1 MSANQTI
8 PKRLLMA
15 ASAHRSRA
23 PIVSDELGRALSYE
37 RLIIS
42 CAILARQ
49 IESMTH
55 RHHVGCLLPNS
66 VTGVAAIFGCHFAHK
81 AAAIL
86 NYTFPLPTLIRCC
99 ERAHIDVLLTS
110 HQFLK
115 KSQLTDLPDRLAEH
129 GIRTLFLED
138 IAKRIGR
145 LAKLGGLL
153 RVKLKRLQT
162 ERSNP
167 DDAAVI
173 LFTSGSEAEPKAVV
187 LTHRNLLSNVDQ
199 ILHAFPVAKHEVMF
213 CPLPHFHALGLT
225 GGVLL
230 PLLHGMRCVIGLSPL
245 RHKENLQL
253 LRTEKPTVMISTDTF
268 LSQLYKAGK
277 PEDFASLRF
286 VVAGAERLKPRT
298 RELYENLNIIM
309 LEGYGA
315 TEAAP
320 VIAVNVPGAMRLGTV
335 GRILPHI
342 EYRIEP
348 HEGIEEGGVL
358 HVRGPNLMK
367 SYLHDLTENRSSLNE
382 GWYDTGDIVTV
393 DADGFVAIK
402 GRKKRFTKIAGEMI
416 SLGFIEDEV
425 TKLSPD
431 AHHAA
436 IAIETE
442 DQTKPLIRLY
452 TSDPALQTA
461 TVREHFNAERI
472 PNTWLPREVVYM
484 AELPV
489 LRTGKV
495 DYQTLQKMV
504 AVQDGPTAQ

>member
-1 MSANQTI
+1 MSANLTI

-15 ASAHRSRA
+15 AATHRSHA
-23 PIVSDELGRALSYE
+23 PIVSDELGRSLSFE
-37 RLIIS
+37 RLIVG
-42 CAILARQ
+42 CAVLARQ

-66 VTGVAAIFGCHFAHK
+66 VTGVVAIFGCHFAHK

-110 HQFLK
+110 HQFLE
-115 KSQLTDLPDRLAEH
+115 KSQLTALPGQLAER
-129 GIRTLFLED
+129 GIRTLYLED

-145 LAKLGGLL
+145 LAKLSGLL

-187 LTHRNLLSNVDQ
+187 LTHRNLLSNVEQ
-199 ILHAFPVAKHEVMF
+199 ILQAFPVSKHEVMF

-230 PLLHGMRCVIGLSPL
+230 PLLNGMRSIIGLSPL
-245 RHKENLQL
+245 RHKENLHL

-298 RELYENLNIIM
+298 HELYNKLGITM

-320 VIAVNVPGAMRLGTV
+320 VIAVNVPGATRQGTV

-348 HEGIEEGGVL
+348 HEGIEEGGIL

-367 SYLHDLTENRSSLNE
+367 SYLHDLAENRSSLDD
-382 GWYDTGDIVTV
+382 GWYNTGDIVTV
-393 DADGFVAIK
+393 DADGFLVIK
-402 GRKKRFTKIAGEMI
+402 GRKKRFTKIAGEMV

-425 TKLSPD
+425 TRLSPD
-431 AHHAA
+431 YHHAA

-442 DQTKPLIRLY
+442 DQSKPRIRLY
-452 TSDPALQTA
+452 TSDPALQANTL
-461 TVREHFNAERI
+461 REHFSSARI
-472 PNTWLPREVVYM
+472 PNTWLPRDVVYM

-489 LRTGKV
+489 LRTGKI
-495 DYQTLQKMV
+495 DYQTLQKLI
-504 AVQDGPTAQ
+504 TKS

>member
-1 MSANQTI
+1 MSANLTI
-8 PKRLLMA
+8 PKRLLMSA
-15 ASAHRSRA
+15 AAHRSRA
-23 PIVSDELGRALSYE
+23 PIISDELGRSLTFE
-37 RLIIS
+37 RLIIGS
-42 CAILARQ
+42 VVLARQ
-49 IESMTH
+49 IESMTN

-66 VTGVAAIFGCHFAHK
+66 VTEVVSIFGCHFAHK

-115 KSQLTDLPDRLAEH
+115 KCQLTDLPDLLAER
-129 GIRTLFLED
+129 GIRTLYLED
-138 IAKRIGR
+138 VAKRISR
-145 LAKLGGLL
+145 VAKLSGLL

-167 DDAAVI
+167 EDPAVI

-199 ILHAFPVAKHEVMF
+199 ILQAFPVGKHEVMF

-225 GGVLL
+225 GGILL
-230 PLLHGMRCVIGLSPL
+230 PLLNGMRSVIGLSPL

-268 LSQLYKAGK
+268 LSQLHKAGK

-286 VVAGAERLKPRT
+286 VVAGAERLKSRT
-298 RELYENLNIIM
+298 HDLYNALGITM

-320 VIAVNVPGAMRLGTV
+320 VIAVNVPGAIRAGTV

-367 SYLHDLTENRSSLNE
+367 SYLHDLAENRSSLND

-393 DADGFVAIK
+393 DADGFLAIK

-416 SLGFIEDEV
+416 SLGYIEDEV
-425 TKLSPD
+425 TRLSPD
-431 AHHAA
+431 ALHAA
-436 IAIETE
+436 IAVETE
-442 DQTKPLIRLY
+442 DQAKPVIRLF
-452 TSDPALQTA
+452 TSDPALTSA
-461 TVREHFNAERI
+461 AVREHFVQERI
-472 PNTWLPREVVYM
+472 PNTWLPREVVFM
-484 AELPV
+484 AEIPV
-489 LRTGKV
+489 LRTGKI
-495 DYQTLQKMV
+495 DYQTLQKLV
-504 AVQDGPTAQ
+504 AAQ

>member
-1 MSANQTI
+1 MSANNTI

-15 ASAHRSRA
+15 ASAHRSRE
-23 PIVSDELGRALSYE
+23 PIVSDELGRTLSFE
-37 RLIIS
+37 RLIIG
-42 CAILARQ
+42 CAVLARQ

-66 VTGVAAIFGCHFAHK
+66 VAGVVATFGCLFAHK

-99 ERAHIDVLLTS
+99 ERAHIDTLLTS
-110 HQFLK
+110 RQFIEK
-115 KSQLTDLPDRLAEH
+115 CDLTDLPGLLAEC

-138 IAKRIGR
+138 VAKRIGR
-145 LAKLGGLL
+145 LAKLNGLL

-167 DDAAVI
+167 EDPAVI
-173 LFTSGSEAEPKAVV
+173 LFTSGSEADPKAVV
-187 LTHRNLLSNVDQ
+187 LSHRNLLSNVDQ
-199 ILHAFPVAKHEVMF
+199 ILHAFPIGKHEVMF
-213 CPLPHFHALGLT
+213 SALPHFHAFGLT
-225 GGVLL
+225 AGVLL
-230 PLLHGMRCVIGLSPL
+230 PLLNGMRTVIGLSPL
-245 RHKENLQL
+245 RHKENIQL
-253 LRTEKPTVMISTDTF
+253 LRTEKPSVLLSTDTF
-268 LSQLYKAGK
+268 LNQMYKAATL
-277 PEDFASLRF
+277 EDLSSLRF

-298 RELYENLNIIM
+298 RELYETLGITM

-315 TEAAP
+315 TEAGP
-320 VIAVNVPGAMRLGTV
+320 VIAVNVPGAMRHGTV

-367 SYLHDLTENRSSLNE
+367 SYLHDLVNERSSLND

-393 DADGFVAIK
+393 DDDGFIVIR

-425 TKLSPD
+425 ARLSPD
-431 AHHAA
+431 HHHAA

-442 DQTKPLIRLY
+442 ELAKPLIRLY
-452 TSDPALQTA
+452 TSDPELDIGTI
-461 TVREHFNAERI
+461 REHFHAERI
-472 PNTWLPREVVYM
+472 PNTWLPREVIHM

-495 DYQTLQKMV
+495 DYQTLQKRI
-504 AVQDGPTAQ
+504 AD

>member
-1 MSANQTI
+1 MPANNTI

-15 ASAHRSRA
+15 AAAAHHGKA
-23 PIVSDELGRALSYE
+23 PILSDELGRSLSFD
-37 RLIIS
+37 RLIIG
-42 CAILARQ
+42 CAVLARQ
-49 IESMTH
+49 IEAMTL

-66 VTGVAAIFGCHFAHK
+66 VTGIVATLACHFAHK
-81 AAAIL
+81 SAAIL
-86 NYTFPLPTLIRCC
+86 NYTFPLPTLVRCC

-110 HQFLK
+110 RQFIEK
-115 KSQLTDLPDRLAEH
+115 CELTDLPGQLETY
-129 GIRTLFLED
+129 GIRTVFLED
-138 IAKRIGR
+138 VAQRIGR

-167 DDAAVI
+167 DDTAVI
-173 LFTSGSEAEPKAVV
+173 LFTSGSEADPKAVV
-187 LTHRNLLSNVDQ
+187 LTHRNLLANCDQ
-199 ILHAFPVAKHEVMF
+199 ILQAFPISKHEVMF
-213 CPLPHFHALGLT
+213 SALPHFHAFGLT
-225 GGVLL
+225 AGALL
-230 PLLHGMRCVIGLSPL
+230 PLLNGMQSVIGLSPL

-253 LRTEKPTVMISTDTF
+253 LRTHKPTVMLSTDTF
-268 LSQLYKAGK
+268 LHQLHRVAQ

-286 VVAGAERLKPRT
+286 VVAGAERLKSRT
-298 RELYENLNIIM
+298 RELYEALGVTM

-315 TEAAP
+315 TEASP
-320 VIAVNVPGAMRLGTV
+320 VIAVNVPGATRHGTV
-335 GRILPHI
+335 GRLLPHI

-348 HEGIEEGGVL
+348 HDGIEEGGVL

-367 SYLHDLTENRSSLNE
+367 SYLHDLLEDRSSLDD

-393 DADGFVAIK
+393 DDDGYLVIK

-425 TKLSPD
+425 ARISSD
-431 AHHAA
+431 SHHAA

-452 TSDPALQTA
+452 TSDPELTALKI
-461 TVREHFNAERI
+461 REHYHAERI
-472 PNTWLPREVVYM
+472 PNTWLPREVIHM

-495 DYQTLQKMV
+495 DYQTLQKIV
-504 AVQDGPTAQ
+504 DATT

>member
-1 MSANQTI
+1 MSANLTI

-15 ASAHRSRA
+15 AATHRSHA
-23 PIVSDELGRALSYE
+23 PIVSDELGRSLSFE
-37 RLIIS
+37 RLIVG
-42 CAILARQ
+42 CVVLAKQ

-66 VTGVAAIFGCHFAHK
+66 VTEVVTIFGCHFAHK

-110 HQFLK
+110 RQFLK
-115 KSQLTDLPDRLAEH
+115 KSQLTDLPEQLAKH
-129 GIRTLFLED
+129 GIRTLYLED
-138 IAKRIGR
+138 VAKRIGR
-145 LAKLGGLL
+145 IAKLSGLL

-162 ERSNP
+162 ERSSP

-199 ILHAFPVAKHEVMF
+199 ILQAFPVGKHEVMF

-230 PLLHGMRCVIGLSPL
+230 PLLNGMRSVIGLSPL
-245 RHKENLQL
+245 RHKENLHL
-253 LRTEKPTVMISTDTF
+253 LRTEKPTVLISTDTF
-268 LSQLYKAGK
+268 LSQLYKAGE

-286 VVAGAERLKPRT
+286 IVAGAERLKPRT
-298 RELYENLNIIM
+298 HDLYDKLGITM

-320 VIAVNVPGAMRLGTV
+320 VIAVNVPGAIRHGTV

-367 SYLHDLTENRSSLNE
+367 SYLHDLAENRSSLDD

-393 DADGFVAIK
+393 DADGFLAIK

-416 SLGFIEDEV
+416 SLGFIEDEIAR
-425 TKLSPD
+425 LSPD
-431 AHHAA
+431 HHHAA

-442 DQTKPLIRLY
+442 DQSKPLIRIY
-452 TSDPALQTA
+452 TSDPALQTN
-461 TVREHFNAERI
+461 TIREHFSSARI
-472 PNTWLPREVVYM
+472 PNTWLPRDVVHM

-489 LRTGKV
+489 LRTGKI
-495 DYQTLQKMV
+495 DYQTLQKLI
-504 AVQDGPTAQ
+504 AAN

>member
-1 MSANQTI
+1 MPANNTI

-15 ASAHRSRA
+15 AAMHPSRA
-23 PIVSDELGRALSYE
+23 PIISDELGRSLSFE
-37 RLIIS
+37 RLIIG
-42 CAILARQ
+42 CAVLARQ
-49 IESMTH
+49 IESMSH

-66 VTGVAAIFGCHFAHK
+66 VAGVVATLGCHFAHK

-99 ERAHIDVLLTS
+99 ERAHIDTLLTS
-110 HQFLK
+110 RQFIEK
-115 KSQLTDLPDRLAEH
+115 CDLTDLPDLLAER

-138 IAKRIGR
+138 VAKRIGR
-145 LAKLGGLL
+145 FAKLTALL

-187 LTHRNLLSNVDQ
+187 LSHRNLLSNVDQ
-199 ILHAFPVAKHEVMF
+199 ILHAFPIGKHEVLF
-213 CPLPHFHALGLT
+213 SALPHFHAFGLT
-225 GGVLL
+225 AGVLL
-230 PLLHGMRCVIGLSPL
+230 PLLNGMRTVIGLSPL
-245 RHKENLQL
+245 RHKENLHL
-253 LRTEKPTVMISTDTF
+253 LRTEKPTVMLSTDTF
-268 LSQLYKAGK
+268 LNQLYKAAK

-298 RELYENLNIIM
+298 LELYEAMGVTM

-315 TEAAP
+315 TEAGP
-320 VIAVNVPGAMRLGTV
+320 VIAVNVPGATRHGSV

-348 HEGIEEGGVL
+348 HEGIEAGGVL

-367 SYLHDLTENRSSLNE
+367 SYLHDLSEDRSSLDD

-393 DADGFVAIK
+393 DADGYLVIQ

-425 TKLSPD
+425 AKISPD
-431 AHHAA
+431 YHHAA

-442 DQTKPLIRLY
+442 DQAKPLIRLY
-452 TSDPALQTA
+452 TSDPALDA
-461 TVREHFNAERI
+461 TTIRAHFSSERI
-472 PNTWLPREVVYM
+472 PNTWLPREVTHM

-504 AVQDGPTAQ
+504 AAERS

>member
-1 MSANQTI
+1 MSANNTI

-15 ASAHRSRA
+15 AAAHHSRDT
-23 PIVSDELGRALSYE
+23 IISDELGRALNFE
-37 RLIIS
+37 RLIIG
-42 CAILARQ
+42 CAVLAKQ

-66 VTGVAAIFGCHFAHK
+66 VTGVVATFGCLFAHK

-110 HQFLK
+110 RQFLDK
-115 KSQLTDLPDRLAEH
+115 CGLSDLPAKLAEQ

-138 IAKRIGR
+138 VAKRIGR
-145 LAKLGGLL
+145 MAKLSGLL

-162 ERSNP
+162 ERSSP
-167 DDAAVI
+167 EDAAII

-199 ILHAFPVAKHEVMF
+199 ILQAFPVGKHEVMF
-213 CPLPHFHALGLT
+213 CALPHFHALGLT

-230 PLLHGMRCVIGLSPL
+230 PLLNGMRSIIGLSPL
-245 RHKENLQL
+245 RHKENLHL
-253 LRTEKPTVMISTDTF
+253 VRTEKPTVMISTDTF
-268 LSQLYKAGK
+268 LSQLYKVGK
-277 PEDFASLRF
+277 PEDLASLRF

-298 RELYENLNIIM
+298 RELYEALGTTI

-315 TEAAP
+315 TEASP
-320 VIAVNVPGAMRLGTV
+320 VIAVNVPGATRHGSV
-335 GRILPHI
+335 GRILPHV

-348 HEGIEEGGVL
+348 HEGIDDGGVL

-367 SYLHDLTENRSSLNE
+367 SYLHDLAENRSSLND

-393 DADGFVAIK
+393 DADGYLVIK

-416 SLGFIEDEV
+416 SLGFIEDIV
-425 TKLSPD
+425 AKLSPD
-431 AHHAA
+431 HHHAA

-452 TSDPALQTA
+452 TSDPALNASTI
-461 TVREHFNAERI
+461 REHFSTERI
-472 PNTWLPREVVYM
+472 PNTWLPRELIHM
-484 AELPV
+484 PELPV
-489 LRTGKV
+489 LRSGKV
-495 DYQTLQKMV
+495 DYQTLQRLITPTE
-504 AVQDGPTAQ
+504 QD

>member
-1 MSANQTI
+1 MPANNTI

-15 ASAHRSRA
+15 AAAHRGRK
-23 PIVSDELGRALSYE
+23 PIVSDELGRALSFE
-37 RLIIS
+37 RLIIG
-42 CAILARQ
+42 CAVLARQ

-66 VTGVAAIFGCHFAHK
+66 VTGVAATFGCHFAHK

-99 ERAHIDVLLTS
+99 ERAHIDTLLTS
-110 HQFLK
+110 RQFLEK
-115 KSQLTDLPDRLAEH
+115 CDLADLPAMLGER

-138 IAKRIGR
+138 VALKIGR

-187 LTHRNLLSNVDQ
+187 LSHRNLLSNVDQ
-199 ILHAFPVAKHEVMF
+199 ILQSFPIGKHEVLF
-213 CPLPHFHALGLT
+213 SALPHFHAFGLT
-225 GGVLL
+225 AGVLL
-230 PLLHGMRCVIGLSPL
+230 PLLNGMRTVIGLSPL

-253 LRTEKPTVMISTDTF
+253 LRSEKPTVMLSTDTF
-268 LSQLYKAGK
+268 LSQLYKAAK
-277 PEDFASLRF
+277 PGDFASLRF
-286 VVAGAERLKPRT
+286 VVAGAERLKSHT
-298 RELYENLNIIM
+298 RELYESLGVTM

-315 TEAAP
+315 TEAGP
-320 VIAVNVPGAMRLGTV
+320 VIAVNVPGATRHGTV

-348 HEGIEEGGVL
+348 HEGIEDGGVL

-367 SYLHDLTENRSSLNE
+367 SYLHDLAENRSSLVE

-393 DADGFVAIK
+393 DNDGFLVIK
-402 GRKKRFTKIAGEMI
+402 GRKKRFAKIAGEMI

-425 TKLSPD
+425 ARLSPD
-431 AHHAA
+431 YHHAV
-436 IAIETE
+436 ITIESE
-442 DQTKPLIRLY
+442 DQAKPLVRLY
-452 TSDPALQTA
+452 TSDPALGMSA
-461 TVREHFNAERI
+461 IREHFVAERI
-472 PNTWLPREVVYM
+472 PNTWLPREVIHM
-484 AELPV
+484 PELPV

-495 DYQTLQKMV
+495 DYQTLQRMV
-504 AVQDGPTAQ
+504 GASGA

>member
-1 MSANQTI
+1 MSANLTI

-15 ASAHRSRA
+15 AATHRSHA
-23 PIVSDELGRALSYE
+23 PIVSDELGRSLSFE
-37 RLIIS
+37 RLIVG
-42 CAILARQ
+42 CAVLARQ

-66 VTGVAAIFGCHFAHK
+66 VTGVVAIFGCHFAHK

-110 HQFLK
+110 HQFLEK
-115 KSQLTDLPDRLAEH
+115 CQLTDLPGQLAER
-129 GIRTLFLED
+129 GIRTLYLED
-138 IAKRIGR
+138 VAKRIGR

-187 LTHRNLLSNVDQ
+187 LTHRNLLSNVEQ
-199 ILHAFPVAKHEVMF
+199 ILQAFPVSKHEVMF

-230 PLLHGMRCVIGLSPL
+230 PLLNGMRSVIGLSPL
-245 RHKENLQL
+245 RHKENLHL

-298 RELYENLNIIM
+298 HELYEKLGITL

-320 VIAVNVPGAMRLGTV
+320 VIAVNVPGATRQGTV

-348 HEGIEEGGVL
+348 HEGIEDGGIL

-367 SYLHDLTENRSSLNE
+367 SYLHDLAENRSSLDD
-382 GWYDTGDIVTV
+382 GWYNTGDIVTV
-393 DADGFVAIK
+393 DADGFLVIK
-402 GRKKRFTKIAGEMI
+402 GRKKRFTKIAGEMV

-431 AHHAA
+431 HHHAA

-442 DQTKPLIRLY
+442 DQSKPRIRLY
-452 TSDPALQTA
+452 TSDPTLQANTL
-461 TVREHFNAERI
+461 REHFASARI
-472 PNTWLPREVVYM
+472 PNTWLPRDVIYM

-489 LRTGKV
+489 LRTGKI
-495 DYQTLQKMV
+495 DYQTLQKLI
-504 AVQDGPTAQ
+504 ATS